1 MTMERMMSV
10 EVVVRDQVGPIASGL
25 VPELIESFLDCAPR
39 WTIQKAAC
47 RGYLSLLKR
56 LGARNAEITD
66 HGFDWSMR
74 IAATEGYL
82 DTMKWLTAYRPQIK
96 ISTRVMDAAALRGHL
111 EVIKWLHENRSEGC
125 SVHAMDSAAAGGHLD
140 VVQWLHENRTEGCT
154 TGAMDTAAA
163 GGHLTTVQW
172 LWSNRTEGCTT
183 VAVDFAIY
191 NGHFPVVKWFS
202 ELADF
207 QPRRAKHTAEN
218 TSSDGGNACIKK
230 QPSGQATLTFD
241 QQPACT
247 LKTSIET
254 THFEGNKFIPAL
266 VFDKNRS
273 FTD

>member
-10 EVVVRDQVGPIASGL
+10 EVVVRDQVGPIANGL
-25 VPELIESFLDCAPR
+25 VPELIESFLDCSTR
-39 WTIQKAAC
+39 WTVQKAAC
-47 RGYLSLLKR
+47 SGYLSLLKR
-56 LGARNAEITD
+56 LGERKADISD

-74 IAATEGYL
+74 IAATEGFL
-82 DTMKWLTAYRPQIK
+82 GIVKWLTAYRPEMK

-111 EVIKWLHENRSEGC
+111 EVVQWLHENRSEGC

-140 VVQWLHENRTEGCT
+140 VVKWLHEKRTEGCT

-172 LWSNRTEGCTT
+172 LWVNRTEGCTT

-207 QPRRAKHTAEN
+207 QPQSANHTAG
-218 TSSDGGNACIKK
+218 TSSSNGNACIK
-230 QPSGQATLTFD
+230 PSGRATL
-241 QQPACT
+241 A
-247 LKTSIET
+247 
-254 THFEGNKFIPAL
+254 FE
-266 VFDKNRS
+266 
-273 FTD
+273 

>member
-25 VPELIESFLDCAPR
+25 VPELIESFLDCPSVDYPEGSVPR
-39 WTIQKAAC
+39 IPLAVEAVGGT
-47 RGYLSLLKR
+47 KR
-56 LGARNAEITD
+56 RD
-66 HGFDWSMR
+66 H
-74 IAATEGYL
+74 
-82 DTMKWLTAYRPQIK
+82 RPRLRLIK

-230 QPSGQATLTFD
+230 QPSGQATLTF
-241 QQPACT
+241 
-247 LKTSIET
+247 E
-254 THFEGNKFIPAL
+254 
-266 VFDKNRS
+266 
-273 FTD
+273 

>member
-25 VPELIESFLDCAPR
+25 VPELIESFLDCSPR

-82 DTMKWLTAYRPQIK
+82 DTMKWLTAYRPEIK

-125 SVHAMDSAAAGGHLD
+125 SVHAMDSAAAGGHLN

-154 TGAMDTAAA
+154 TGAIDTAAA

-254 THFEGNKFIPAL
+254 THFEGNKFILAL

>member
-125 SVHAMDSAAAGGHLD
+125 SVHAMDSAAAG
-140 VVQWLHENRTEGCT
+140 
-154 TGAMDTAAA
+154 AMDTAAA